1 MADEPDGA
9 SCRPPLVRL
18 RELLVLSLGEC
29 LAGLGLLFIGLR
41 LMSSQLQQS
50 MGRRLRRLLEAA
62 TRTLVAGFAAGTLAG
77 IVTQSSN
84 AVAVI
89 AGNLVRA
96 RALTTRQAI
105 PVVAGGN
112 VGTSAIVLLAAFNF
126 HLAVLFLVGI
136 VGVSFQ
142 FGLDRK
148 AASRGWMNVALGLA
162 LLFLGIDFIKAAPR
176 SLDGEA
182 LATLLAGMSPLV
194 ALALGLVA
202 AMLTQSSSTATI
214 LVLAALKAGFVELD
228 SCFFAVVGANLGSG
242 LASFIAS
249 AGLQGVGRQLCV
261 VHILVKGIGSG
272 LLLAGYLL
280 APAFGLDPAELFLRL
295 GRGNP
300 ASSISVLFLMLQ
312 LVGALP
318 VSLFRGLATR
328 IAMRFSPPTLEDHVS
343 RPRFIDPDAAADPSG
358 ALELS
363 ASEIA
368 GLITR
373 LPDLLPDLDAA
384 QPADAS
390 GLKVLGRGD
399 RAVTATTEAFVVE
412 LIGGGL
418 SGHDLDIALA
428 QQSQLDMLRSLQDT
442 LSEFTPLIFT
452 FHPIPPLAFNLSE
465 SLRTILLQLSDT
477 LGSPGEDFDLLMG
490 LTNDRSEHLHRVRR
504 QLAASA
510 HGAEADVQRLLLAT
524 GLFERAVWLARRLAI
539 ALRPRVEEGAG
550 PVTAEAPAEAST
562 RPELRIREAN

>member
-1 MADEPDGA
+1 
-9 SCRPPLVRL
+9 
-18 RELLVLSLGEC
+18 
-29 LAGLGLLFIGLR
+29 
-41 LMSSQLQQS
+41 MSSQLQQS
-50 MGRRLRRLLEAA
+50 MGRRLRRLLKAA

-126 HLAVLFLVGI
+126 HLAVLFLVGL

-162 LLFLGIDFIKAAPR
+162 LLFLGIDFIKAAPH

-182 LATLLAGMSPLV
+182 LAALMAGMSPLV

-242 LASFIAS
+242 LATFIAS
-249 AGLQGVGRQLCV
+249 AGLQGIGRQLCV
-261 VHILVKGIGSG
+261 VHIMVKGLGSG

-280 APAFGLDPAELFLRL
+280 APALGLESGALFLRL
-295 GRGNP
+295 GGGHP
-300 ASSISVLFLMLQ
+300 ASAISMLFLLLQ
-312 LVGALP
+312 LCGGLP
-318 VSLFRGLATR
+318 VALLRGVAAE

-343 RPRFIDPDAAADPSG
+343 RPRFVDPDAAADPSG

-363 ASEIA
+363 ASEIS
-368 GLITR
+368 GLIAR
-373 LPDLLPDLDAA
+373 LPDLLPDLDSEH
-384 QPADAS
+384 PADKA
-390 GLKVLGRGD
+390 GLQVLGRGG
-399 RAVTATTEAFVVE
+399 RAIAVTTEGFIVE
-412 LIGGGL
+412 LIGHGL
-418 SGHDLDIALA
+418 SEPDLHVALA
-428 QQSQLDMLRSLQDT
+428 QQSQLGMLRALQDT
-442 LSEFTPLIFT
+442 LSEFAPLVLAVR
-452 FHPIPPLAFNLSE
+452 PVPPLAFNLSE
-465 SLRTILLQLSDT
+465 ALRTIILQLVDT
-477 LGSPGEDFDLLMG
+477 LDAKEADFDLLLG
-490 LTNDRSEHLHRVRR
+490 LTHDRSEHLDRLRR
-504 QLAASA
+504 QLAATA
-510 HGAEADVQRLLLAT
+510 HRGETDDVQRLLLAT
-524 GLFERAVWLARRLAI
+524 GLFERAVWLVRRLAI
-539 ALRPRVEEGAG
+539 ARRPGG
-550 PVTAEAPAEAST
+550 QDAPA
-562 RPELRIREAN
+562 REAAPAGDRHEEAAPTGLTVHETG